1 MKQLKNDSIFYTIIF
16 CCGLFLS
23 IAELF
28 KQLLIYFV
36 VNQREYDWWFFP
48 FHLCSVP
55 MYLCL
60 ALPWLSR
67 KYKTIVCTF
76 IQDFNLLGAIAALIV
91 PSGFP
96 RTHWY
101 LLLHAYVWH
110 ILLVL
115 LGLLILAAGR
125 ADNRIRGYLHT
136 LPLFFACCVIATIIN
151 LLATGADMFYISPY
165 HPTTQIVFHQI
176 SMKLGI
182 IPGHI
187 IYLLTICLGA
197 FILHQSFKH
206 LPDMA
211 ANLWRNAKQ
220 RTYSKS

>member
-1 MKQLKNDSIFYTIIF
+1 MKQSKNNSIYYTIIF
-16 CCGLFLS
+16 GCGVFLAL
-23 IAELF
+23 AELF
-28 KQLLIYFV
+28 KQILLYFV
-36 VNQREYDWWFFP
+36 VNQRQYDWWFFP

-60 ALPWLSR
+60 MLPWLSP

-76 IQDFNLLGAIAALIV
+76 MQDFNLLGAVAALIV
-91 PSGFP
+91 TDGFP

-101 LLLHAYVWH
+101 LLFHAYVWH

-115 LGLLILAAGR
+115 VGLLILFTGL
-125 ADNRIRGYLHT
+125 ADRHTKGYVQT
-136 LPLFFACCVIATIIN
+136 LPLFFGCCIIATIIN

-187 IYLLTICLGA
+187 IYLLAICLGA
-197 FILHQSFKH
+197 YLLHLLFKKV
-206 LPDMA
+206 PKT
-211 ANLWRNAKQ
+211 AKS
-220 RTYSKS
+220 RP